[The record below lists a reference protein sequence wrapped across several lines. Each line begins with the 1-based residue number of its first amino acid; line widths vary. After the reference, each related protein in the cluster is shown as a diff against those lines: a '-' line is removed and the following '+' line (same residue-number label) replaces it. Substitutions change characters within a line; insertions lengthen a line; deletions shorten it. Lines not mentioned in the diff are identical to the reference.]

1 MAKIQVVVCTAKTSN
16 DYKEFLKVQG
26 LNLDDVA
33 KKLTY
38 NYLPQLAD
46 TETGKRIKAKIQ
58 ECATFIA
65 SQYEAMKNESTK
77 GVYIEGVSKWEEK
90 ATALAFG
97 KTILADAVREL
108 ADLPKLPEVVGVK
121 TTDEDDESAT
131 EEL

>member
-16 DYKEFLKVQG
+16 DYKEFLKAQG
-26 LNLDDVA
+26 LNMDDVA

-38 NYLPQLAD
+38 NYLPQLED
-46 TETGKRIKAKIQ
+46 TDTGKAIKAKIQ

-65 SQYEAMKNESTK
+65 GQYEKMKNEATRAI
-77 GVYIEGVSKWEEK
+77 YIEGVSVWEEK
-90 ATALAFG
+90 ATNLAFG

-108 ADLPKLPEVVGVK
+108 SGLPKLPVVKVVGVS
-121 TTDEDDESAT
+121 EDDESET